1 MPLPA
6 LPKTLLAVALGGLVA
21 ATPALAHHPMGGAT
35 PATFVQG
42 LLSGL
47 GHPVIGLDH
56 LAALVGIGL
65 VSSRFARGLTL
76 PAFWIVAMAAGVGL
90 HLAGAGLPAT
100 EVLVALSVVA
110 IGLAASVRT
119 TLPYGAVA
127 LLFAAGGAMHGYA
140 LGEAVVGAEAAP
152 IVAYLAG
159 LAAIQVALATGR
171 PASFEGAAQAVRE
184 VLGPSL
190 QAAGVS
196 PDAVALVDGSGLSR
210 LNRLQP
216 AAVSRLLARAA
227 ADDGSAD
234 VERLQPVLSGLPVGG
249 FSGTL
254 EDRYRESA
262 AALPAAGV
270 LRAKTGTLEGV
281 SALAGLLRTADGRLL
296 AFDLTA
302 DAVPPGANRQAEAA
316 LDALAGAL
324 AGCGCR

>member
-159 LAAIQVALATGR
+159 LAAIQVALATGIAFAAR
-171 PASFEGAAQAVRE
+171 RLSSGSFLAPALRLRV
-184 VLGPSL
+184 
-190 QAAGVS
+190 AGL
-196 PDAVALVDGSGLSR
+196 AVAATGV
-210 LNRLQP
+210 
-216 AAVSRLLARAA
+216 
-227 ADDGSAD
+227 
-234 VERLQPVLSGLPVGG
+234 
-249 FSGTL
+249 
-254 EDRYRESA
+254 
-262 AALPAAGV
+262 AAL
-270 LRAKTGTLEGV
+270 
-281 SALAGLLRTADGRLL
+281 ALSLPDL
-296 AFDLTA
+296 A
-302 DAVPPGANRQAEAA
+302 
-316 LDALAGAL
+316 
-324 AGCGCR
+324 